1 MAEHRTC
8 LLIDDDL
15 DDHEIFSMALEDLDR
30 PVKLVSEFN
39 PVSALSRLEHTDERP
54 DIIFLDL
61 NMPRMNGKQCLEEI
75 RKFPH
80 LNETPIVI
88 YSTSSEIRDLIDTR
102 ELGAT
107 AYVVKSSRISDLTA
121 ALNDFFAEIP

>member
-1 MAEHRTC
+1 MAKYKTC

-15 DDHEIFSMALEDLDR
+15 DDHEIFSMALEDLNR
-30 PVKLVSEFN
+30 PVKLISEYN
-39 PVSALSRLEHTDERP
+39 PISALSRLKRSDEAP

-61 NMPRMNGKQCLEEI
+61 NMPRMNGKQCLGEI

-80 LNETPIVI
+80 LREIPVIV

-107 AYVVKSSRISDLTA
+107 AYIVKSSRISDLTA
-121 ALNDFFAEIP
+121 ALKDFFGEI

>member
-1 MAEHRTC
+1 MAQYKTC

-15 DDHEIFSMALEDLDR
+15 DDHEIFSMALEDLAW
-30 PVKLVSEFN
+30 PVKLISEYN
-39 PVSALSRLEHTDERP
+39 PVSALLWLKRTEEAP

-75 RKFPH
+75 RKVPH
-80 LNETPIVI
+80 LREVPIIV

-121 ALNDFFAEIP
+121 ALNDFFGDQY

>member
-1 MAEHRTC
+1 MAKYRTC

-39 PVSALSRLEHTDERP
+39 PVSALSRLRHTNEKP

-80 LNETPIVI
+80 LNEVPVII

-121 ALNDFFAEIP
+121 ALNDFFREIG

>member
-1 MAEHRTC
+1 MEYKTC

-15 DDHEIFSMALEDLDR
+15 DDHEIFNMALNDLDR
-30 PVKLVSEFN
+30 PVRFLSELN
-39 PVSALSRLEHTDERP
+39 PLNALRRLKKKEDIP

-75 RKFPH
+75 RKIAH
-80 LNETPIVI
+80 LQDVPVII
-88 YSTSSEIRDLIDTR
+88 YSTSSEIRDLIETR
-102 ELGAT
+102 DLGAT

-121 ALNDFFAEIP
+121 ALKDFFEEMA